1 MGLTV
6 KRVLDIEE
14 KLNTMP
20 YMARPHVLGC
30 ELLNEMMID
39 ENLVETI
46 ITREQMKTVLSQG
59 EPHVE

>member
-14 KLNTMP
+14 KLNAIP

-46 ITREQMKTVLSQG
+46 ITREQMKVILAQ
-59 EPHVE
+59 EEQHVE